1 MKNKTFLWQ
10 TNRCHQA
17 STQRNTTF
25 GFFVFPVRRNMIPE
39 RNMNVHVGAKIF
51 VTKVGRYVNRDKRSK
66 LLAVL
71 GRGNLMMWIILYDV
85 ADACCKSRVI
95 IQTVGLHT

>member
-1 MKNKTFLWQ
+1 MKNKTFLWK
-10 TNRCHQA
+10 TNHCQQA

-39 RNMNVHVGAKIF
+39 RNLNIQVGANIF
-51 VTKVGRYVNRDKRSK
+51 VTKVGRHVNRDKRSK

-85 ADACCKSRVI
+85 AGACCKSRVI
-95 IQTVGLHT
+95 T

>member
-1 MKNKTFLWQ
+1 
-10 TNRCHQA
+10 
-17 STQRNTTF
+17 
-25 GFFVFPVRRNMIPE
+25 MIPE
-39 RNMNVHVGAKIF
+39 RNMNVQVGANIF
-51 VTKVGRYVNRDKRSK
+51 VTKVGRYVNRDKSSK

-95 IQTVGLHT
+95 IQTIGLNYREELLECKNDHNNLNLAASYIYNVIIMLY